1 MAECKHEFIGK
12 ADGVHCKKCGII
24 LSALEYARYMNP
36 EIQEKPKPKW
46 NGGKKVKNNE

>member
-1 MAECKHEFIGK
+1 MTECKHEFIGK

-36 EIQEKPKPKW
+36 EIQEKPKPKR

>member
-1 MAECKHEFIGK
+1 MTECKHEFIGK

-36 EIQEKPKPKW
+36 EIQEKPKPKR
-46 NGGKKVKNNE
+46 NGGKRVKNNE